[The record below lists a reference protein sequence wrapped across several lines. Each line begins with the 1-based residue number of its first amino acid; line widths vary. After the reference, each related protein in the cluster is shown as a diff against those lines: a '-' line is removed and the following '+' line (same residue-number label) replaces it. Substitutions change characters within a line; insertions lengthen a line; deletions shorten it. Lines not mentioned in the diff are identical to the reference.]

1 MIRPLDGEHREVPQL
16 TILKGDATEPRGNGK
31 RIIAH
36 VVNDKAALWG
46 AGFGLAMRRKWSSV
60 QEAFRNWATSNPRD
74 FRLGNIFMSEI
85 DAQTTAFQMIC
96 QHGYGPSQ
104 KPRLR
109 YSALQ
114 SCLEKLGREAIKIGA
129 SIHMPRIGTGQAG
142 GAWGLVQQ
150 LIDETLCRHGL
161 KVTVYELPDAATM
174 TKSPQLS
181 LFDA

>member
-1 MIRPLDGEHREVPQL
+1 MEPDLQMCIRDR
-16 TILKGDATEPRGNGK
+16 
-31 RIIAH
+31 
-36 VVNDKAALWG
+36 
-46 AGFGLAMRRKWSSV
+46 
-60 QEAFRNWATSNPRD
+60 
-74 FRLGNIFMSEI
+74 
-85 DAQTTAFQMIC
+85 
-96 QHGYGPSQ
+96 HGYGPSQ

-114 SCLEKLGREAIKIGA
+114 SCLEKLAREAMKMGA

-161 KVTVYELPDAATM
+161 KVTVYELPDTATT
-174 TKSPQLS
+174 TKLPQPS